1 MKLGGRGEEKI
12 AGNSLTEP
20 NSIFFFL
27 LFFSKILR
35 VFSFQGVSLCVC
47 VCVCNF
53 YFLKASVGLSMMIG
67 EQRSLGHNV
76 KVVLCN
82 ILFLKE
88 KPIVLYR

>member
-1 MKLGGRGEEKI
+1 M
-12 AGNSLTEP
+12 
-20 NSIFFFL
+20 
-27 LFFSKILR
+27 
-35 VFSFQGVSLCVC
+35 C